1 MEFTMKNKA
10 KKTISLCILFLLC
23 ALCLSAWP
31 GRRVEGAAGIPQG
44 ESVVR
49 VALGLG
55 QSTASLTVRQGS
67 YRLMDPDRGTE
78 AGTVAAGQTISVS
91 PSGAGLR
98 VTKDGAEQDFSG
110 SRIVLSAGGS
120 GLDLVAYGTRSY
132 RGSMVIENKNAA
144 LSIINVLDV
153 DLYLLG
159 VLPMEMGLS
168 TVPAEALKAQAIVSR
183 TFALKRKNAGGA
195 SYDLESGAS
204 DQVYGGYGSERPY
217 TSAAVE
223 ATKGKA
229 IYYEGQ
235 LIEAFF
241 SSNSGGHTEDAENV
255 WNEALP
261 YAKAISSPYDAYA
274 LEAQQD
280 DAGYPGVTYNWQVRF
295 TIAELQDKITEWNRD
310 NPENR
315 INIGSLRLMTA
326 YAYVYDP
333 VTGKITDRPNASGRI
348 TRLDLTGD
356 GGVYSLYKTSVRA
369 LLGLRSTLF
378 SIRPEGGIAV
388 RNGAGVTVM
397 LDQSIRDAK
406 ALVADGQAAEINPGS
421 DSFYIITAAGV
432 EEKSKDQATTVTA
445 YVLDGKGYGHG
456 VGMSQWG
463 AIGMA
468 QAGMTCEQI
477 IEHYYNQGRND
488 GRLVIE

>member
-1 MEFTMKNKA
+1 MGMKNKA
-10 KKTISLCILFLLC
+10 RQTIPLFILFILC
-23 ALCLSAWP
+23 TLSLFALP
-31 GRRVEGAAGIPQG
+31 GRRAEGAAGIPQG

-55 QSTASLTVRQGS
+55 QSTASVTVRQGA

-78 AGTVAAGQTISVS
+78 AGTAAAGQTISVS
-91 PSGAGLR
+91 PSGSGLR
-98 VTKDGAEQDFSG
+98 VTMDGAEQSISG
-110 SRIVLSAGGS
+110 SRVVLSASGS
-120 GLDLVAYGTRSY
+120 EPDILAYGTRSY
-132 RGSMVIENKNAA
+132 RGSMLIENKNAA
-144 LSIINVLDV
+144 LNIINVLDV
-153 DLYLLG
+153 DHYLLG

-183 TFALKRKNAGGA
+183 TFALKRKSAGGA

-204 DQVYGGYGSERPY
+204 DQVYGGYGNERAY

-261 YAKAISSPYDAYA
+261 YAKAIASPYDAYA
-274 LEAQQD
+274 LEALQD
-280 DAGYPGVTYNWQVRF
+280 AAGYPGVTYNWQVRF
-295 TIAELQDKITEWNRD
+295 TIAELQERITEWNRD

-315 INIGSLRLMTA
+315 IPIGNFRLMTA
-326 YAYVYDP
+326 YAYDYDP
-333 VTGKITDRPNASGRI
+333 VTGKITDRPNASGRV
-348 TRLDLTGD
+348 TRLDLAGD
-356 GGVYSLYKTSVRA
+356 GGVHSLYKTNVRA

-378 SIRPEGGIAV
+378 NLRLEGGIAV

-406 ALVADGQAAEINPGS
+406 ALAADGQAAEINPGS
-421 DSFYIITAAGV
+421 DSFYIVTAEGV
-432 EEKSKDQATTVTA
+432 EERSKDQAATITA
-445 YVLDGKGYGHG
+445 FVLDGKGYGHG

-477 IEHYYNQGRND
+477 IEHYFNQGRND
-488 GRLVIE
+488 GKLVIK